1 MVHVFVDRETRRPL
15 PGGMPERVR
24 RGLEALTVK
33 NDGDGA
39 LMVKGDGAMEQRAKS
54 TSKL

>member
-15 PGGMPERVR
+15 ADGMPERVR
-24 RGLEALTVK
+24 RGLE
-33 NDGDGA
+33 A